1 VAAVDG
7 GAAVV
12 AGAPPVPLGSSEPPH
27 PPTAAAMSRIS
38 SAAPSR
44 RTRSEILDVARR
56 APAGDSMLPP
66 PFRAPTH
73 PVSFQVE
80 IAAFS
85 SRPCLRSKTLL
96 RDGKT
101 QQRRR
106 TDGRQTPDVGDQSG
120 YPHRQTRDQELVGW
134 SRGHSVAVP
143 ATSATAAANAAV
155 NRAGAGEARRMVS
168 SSRAWLD
175 RRPSGLTGGRT
186 ARCRAG
192 RRCWG
197 AASGW

>member
-1 VAAVDG
+1 MDAVGQRLRPRRRRPVHPQSEQDWESGVAYQYAITTSDAVIGSCGLMRRIGPGGLEIGYWLHPAYTWRVARSGAGWVG
-7 GAAVV
+7 GAGTRAVG
-12 AGAPPVPLGSSEPPH
+12 AG
-27 PPTAAAMSRIS
+27 
-38 SAAPSR
+38 
-44 RTRSEILDVARR
+44 
-56 APAGDSMLPP
+56 
-66 PFRAPTH
+66 
-73 PVSFQVE
+73 
-80 IAAFS
+80 
-85 SRPCLRSKTLL
+85 
-96 RDGKT
+96 
-101 QQRRR
+101 
-106 TDGRQTPDVGDQSG
+106 
-120 YPHRQTRDQELVGW
+120 GW